1 MDKINQARPRQSGDM
16 AARLKAQILAGVKDD
31 LVAVEAELAKHLH
44 PQFDRVAM
52 VAGHILFSG
61 GKRLR
66 PLLMILSARLCGYRG
81 DHDAGYATAFEY
93 LHAATLLHDD
103 LVDGGT
109 LRRGKP
115 AAHTVYGNE
124 TAVLTGDFL
133 LARALA
139 VAATTG
145 NLDIVRTIVD
155 ITEQMSQG
163 EIDQLDKK
171 GSLAITEAEYLE
183 IIRCK
188 TAVLFQGAC
197 RVGALIAD
205 ADPAALEGLSKY
217 GYHLGMAFQM
227 TDDLLDYTA
236 DVEILGKKTG
246 ADLKEGK
253 LTLPVIYALSRA
265 DKPDRLRMET
275 IISNK
280 QFSAGDFKTLI
291 QLLQQYGGIAYTWR
305 RAASNISRAK
315 DALSV
320 FPAGPTRE
328 TLLAVAEYALV
339 RKQ

>member
-1 MDKINQARPRQSGDM
+1 MNKNATHQSDDI
-16 AARLKAQILAGVKDD
+16 AAQLKAKILAGVKDD
-31 LVAVEAELAKHLH
+31 LIAVEAELAAHLH
-44 PQFDRVAM
+44 PRLDLVTK

-66 PLLMILSARLCGYRG
+66 PLLMILCARLCGYQG
-81 DHDAGYATAFEY
+81 NHEASYATAFEY

-103 LVDGGT
+103 LIDGGT

-115 AAHTVYGNE
+115 AAHMVYGNE

-171 GSLAITEAEYLE
+171 GRLTITEPEYLE
-183 IIRCK
+183 IIRRK

-197 RVGALIAD
+197 RVGALIAG
-205 ADPAALEGLSKY
+205 ADPTIVAGLSEY

-236 DVEILGKKTG
+236 DVEMLGKKTG

-253 LTLPVIYALSRA
+253 LTLPVIHALGRA
-265 DKPDRLRMET
+265 DKQDRLQMEA
-275 IISNK
+275 IISNNH
-280 QFSAGDFKTLI
+280 FSAADFNKLI
-291 QLLQQYGGIAYTWR
+291 QLLRQYGGIEYTWQK
-305 RAASNISRAK
+305 AALTISRAK
-315 DALSV
+315 DALLA
-320 FPAGPTRE
+320 FPSDPTQK
-328 TLLAVAEYALV
+328 TLLAVADYALA

>member
-1 MDKINQARPRQSGDM
+1 MNQYTPQQSEDM
-16 AARLKAQILAGVKDD
+16 AARLKAQILAGVEDD
-31 LVAVEAELAKHLH
+31 LAAVEAELAKHLH
-44 PQFDRVAM
+44 PQFGLVAK

-66 PLLMILSARLCGYRG
+66 PLLMILCARLCGYRG
-81 DHDAGYATAFEY
+81 NHDAGYATAFEY

-103 LVDGGT
+103 LIDGGT

-115 AAHTVYGNE
+115 AAHTIYGNE

-145 NLDIVRTIVD
+145 NLDIVRTLVD

-171 GSLAITEAEYLE
+171 GQLSITETEYLE
-183 IIRCK
+183 IIRRK

-197 RVGALIAD
+197 RIGALIAD
-205 ADPAALEGLSKY
+205 ADPATVEGLSEY
-217 GYHLGMAFQM
+217 GHHLGMAFQI

-236 DVEILGKKTG
+236 DVEMLGKKTG

-253 LTLPVIYALSRA
+253 LTLPVIHALGRA
-265 DKPDRLRMET
+265 DKQDRRQMEA
-275 IISNK
+275 IISNSH
-280 QFSAGDFKTLI
+280 FSEKDFDALI
-291 QLLQQYGGIAYTWR
+291 QLLRQNGGIEYTWR
-305 RAASNISRAK
+305 QAALAISRAK
-315 DALSV
+315 EALLA
-320 FPAGPTRE
+320 FPSDPTQK
-328 TLLAVAEYALV
+328 TLLAVADYALA

>member
-1 MDKINQARPRQSGDM
+1 MNHYMPSPSEDM
-16 AARLKAQILAGVKDD
+16 ASRLKAQILAGVKDD
-31 LVAVEAELAKHLH
+31 LVAVEAELAAHLH
-44 PQFDRVAM
+44 PQFDLVAK

-66 PLLMILSARLCGYRG
+66 PLLMILCTRLCGYQG
-81 DHDAGYATAFEY
+81 KHGAGYATAFEY

-103 LVDGGT
+103 LIDGGT

-115 AAHTVYGNE
+115 AGHTVYGNE
-124 TAVLTGDFL
+124 IAVLTGDFL

-139 VAATTG
+139 VATTTG

-171 GSLAITEAEYLE
+171 GQLTITEAEYLE
-183 IIRCK
+183 IIRRK

-197 RVGALIAD
+197 RVGGVIAG
-205 ADPAALEGLSKY
+205 ADPAVVAGLSEY
-217 GYHLGMAFQM
+217 GHHLGMAFQM

-253 LTLPVIYALSRA
+253 LTLPVIHALSRA
-265 DKPDRLRMET
+265 DEQDRLKMET
-275 IISNK
+275 IISNNH
-280 QFSAGDFKTLI
+280 FSPKDFGVLI
-291 QLLQQYGGIAYTWR
+291 ELLRKYDGIEYTWQK
-305 RAASNISRAK
+305 AASAISRAK
-315 DALSV
+315 DALLA
-320 FPAGPTRE
+320 FPSDQTQK
-328 TLLAVAEYALV
+328 TLLAVADYALA

>member
-1 MDKINQARPRQSGDM
+1 MNQDATRQSDDI
-16 AARLKAQILAGVKDD
+16 AAQLKAKILAGVKND
-31 LVAVEAELAKHLH
+31 LIAVEAELAKHLH
-44 PQFDRVAM
+44 SRLDLVTK

-66 PLLMILSARLCGYRG
+66 PLLMILCARLCGYRG
-81 DHDAGYATAFEY
+81 NHDAGYATAFEY

-103 LVDGGT
+103 LIDGGAM
-109 LRRGKP
+109 RRGKP

-139 VAATTG
+139 VATTTG
-145 NLDIVRTIVD
+145 NLDIVQTIVD

-171 GSLAITEAEYLE
+171 GQLTVTEAEYME
-183 IIRCK
+183 IIRRK

-205 ADPAALEGLSKY
+205 ADPTVVAALSEY
-217 GYHLGMAFQM
+217 GHHLGMAFQM

-236 DVEILGKKTG
+236 DVDMLGKKTG

-253 LTLPVIYALSRA
+253 LTLPVIHALSRA
-265 DKPDRLRMET
+265 DNQDRLQMEA
-275 IISNK
+275 IISNNH
-280 QFSAGDFKTLI
+280 FSAGEFNKLI
-291 QLLQQYGGIAYTWR
+291 QLLRQYGGIEYTWR
-305 RAASNISRAK
+305 KAALTISRAK
-315 DALSV
+315 DALLT
-320 FPAGPTRE
+320 FPSGPTQK
-328 TLLAVAEYALV
+328 TLLAVADYALA